1 MEASIKQANFI
12 INFVVMRKIF
22 FLIVLIPF
30 FTIANGDSLA
40 ISSSIN
46 TVITTDSIFDVTP
59 AKIIKVIENKKI
71 SSLKIENIVAWR
83 LQQLDK
89 KTPIDLRYNDKVQVF
104 IDSYLGRNK
113 ALIARMQ
120 GLAPYYFPLFEQQ
133 LDKYDLPLEFK
144 YLAIVESALNPKA
157 RSRSGASGL
166 WQFMYPTGKQ
176 YGLDVTSYMDERQD
190 PLKATL
196 AACEYFVKLYDTFG
210 DWNLVLA
217 AYNGGPGYLQRKIVS
232 VGTSDFWELQPH
244 LRKETRNYI
253 PTFIAVNY
261 AMNYASEHGIF
272 PEEPNI
278 NLSKTDTITLKRQVE
293 LKVLTQLLCISSET
307 INYLNPSYKRELYP
321 KGAILVFPASAVN
334 DFKQNEIAN
343 YAFIEAVDKKEILID
358 EERIVYRVH
367 NGDYLGR
374 IAKAH
379 KVQVF
384 EIKEWNNLKSS
395 SLDIGDKLVI
405 YVKKDNNKNLQKQA
419 SNKNEYTVQ
428 KGDTLWGIAQKHNG
442 LSVWKIKALNNMES
456 DNLKPGTKILIPTS

>member
-1 MEASIKQANFI
+1 MASCIKVVRFI
-12 INFVVMRKIF
+12 LNFVAMRKIIF
-22 FLIVLIPF
+22 FIVFLSCTSI
-30 FTIANGDSLA
+30 IKGDSLA
-40 ISSSIN
+40 VSTSLNSII
-46 TVITTDSIFDVTP
+46 VTDSIVDVSSSENSED
-59 AKIIKVIENKKI
+59 IEVEEI
-71 SSLKIENIVAWR
+71 SSLKKENIIAWR

-89 KTPIDLRYNDKVQVF
+89 KSPMDLVYNDKVQPF

-157 RSRSGASGL
+157 RSHSGASGL
-166 WQFMYPTGKQ
+166 WQFMYLTGKQ
-176 YGLDVTSYMDERQD
+176 YGLEVTSYMDERQD

-217 AYNGGPGYLQRKIVS
+217 AYNGGPVYLQRKIVS

-293 LKVLTQLLCISSET
+293 LKALIQLLCISSET

-395 SLDIGDKLVI
+395 SLDVGDKLVI